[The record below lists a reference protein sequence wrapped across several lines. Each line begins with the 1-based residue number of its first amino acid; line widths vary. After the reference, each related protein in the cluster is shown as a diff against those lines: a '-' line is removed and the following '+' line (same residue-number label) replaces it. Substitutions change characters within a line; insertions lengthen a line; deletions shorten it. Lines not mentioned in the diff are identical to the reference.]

1 MLKCIV
7 LEASFWPFTQKW
19 LGSGKQ
25 TDAKLIC
32 LRIGSWSLCANVLKN
47 MEDHK
52 HGNHTGG
59 NEKNGNYRQPGSTQ
73 LGPGRNSSF
82 AQDIS
87 ANTTT

>member
-1 MLKCIV
+1 MY
-7 LEASFWPFTQKW
+7 SSGSFTQKW

-25 TDAKLIC
+25 TDAKLIWLC
-32 LRIGSWSLCANVLKN
+32 IEIWNLRANALYN

-59 NEKNGNYRQPGSTQ
+59 NEKKGNYRQHGSTQ
-73 LGPGRNSSF
+73 VSPGRNSSF

-87 ANTTT
+87 ANATT